1 MRAIL
6 SGGGTAGHI
15 NPALSIAKKIMQ
27 KEPDSEILF
36 VGTPTGMENQLV
48 AKEGFPIRHVEV
60 KGFKRKLTLE
70 NVKAA
75 YLAVTGVSRAKKILK
90 EFKPDIVIGTGGY
103 VSWPV
108 LRAAAKMRIPTLI
121 HEQNA
126 IPGLTTSR
134 LSKVVDTVCIS
145 FEGSEANFPCDKE
158 KLVLSGNPVNPEI
171 GKISREKSR
180 RELKITAPFLL
191 SYGGSLGASVINETI
206 FEIARDFSAKKPIFH
221 THAFGAREWEKW
233 HKKAEEERVCRFGN
247 VHFCEYIFD
256 MPRQMAAADLVIA
269 RAGAITL
276 AELALLHKPA
286 ILIPSP
292 NVTNN
297 HQYKNALLFQEK
309 GAAVLI
315 EEKDL
320 TKEKLIETIEAL
332 LFSPDTLR
340 TMQQNMASLAKP
352 GADEIIFREIQK
364 LTGK

>member
-70 NVKAA
+70 NIKAA

-158 KLVLSGNPVNPEI
+158 KLVLSGNPVNPET
-171 GKISREKSR
+171 R
-180 RELKITAPFLL
+180 
-191 SYGGSLGASVINETI
+191 
-206 FEIARDFSAKKPIFH
+206 
-221 THAFGAREWEKW
+221 
-233 HKKAEEERVCRFGN
+233 AE
-247 VHFCEYIFD
+247 
-256 MPRQMAAADLVIA
+256 P
-269 RAGAITL
+269 
-276 AELALLHKPA
+276 
-286 ILIPSP
+286 
-292 NVTNN
+292 
-297 HQYKNALLFQEK
+297 
-309 GAAVLI
+309 
-315 EEKDL
+315 
-320 TKEKLIETIEAL
+320 
-332 LFSPDTLR
+332 
-340 TMQQNMASLAKP
+340 
-352 GADEIIFREIQK
+352 
-364 LTGK
+364 